1 MKKIAQIILA
11 VAIVALVYVIYD
23 QISTPIKFDD
33 ELKAKKAQVI
43 DRIKDIRTA
52 QRAFKSKYQRFTG
65 SFDTL
70 TNFILQDTL
79 ELERKIVDED
89 DSVAMAQLKKM
100 GKKNVEKFKIAVI
113 DTIFSPKRLSK
124 QDVEQLR
131 YIPGTDD
138 KAQYI
143 MEAGIITTESKVVIP
158 IVECRAPYK
167 MFLDTVAYR
176 QEIINLIDDEVNNFN
191 RYPGV
196 KFGSMEQ
203 VTGSNTPQA
212 TNKVSIQLTLDGHSF
227 SAHGLDGEFPGEEP
241 VEAELLTARTML
253 VPEEVLGTGDAGT
266 LLAANGMAPAAEERA
281 VCSLPVQGIVAVM
294 AAHREALRQVEEKL
308 GDRIRYTTPLLREVQ
323 AGTPTVWA
331 YRTAGLL
338 YIKVY
343 DGSLRF
349 AGVIPAPDTADV
361 CYFTERLEKEFALK
375 SCELRISGDD
385 AKACG
390 KLLKGYFKR
399 IVCE

>member
-52 QRAFKSKYQRFTG
+52 QRAFK
-65 SFDTL
+65 
-70 TNFILQDTL
+70 
-79 ELERKIVDED
+79 
-89 DSVAMAQLKKM
+89 LKKM

-176 QEIINLIDDEVNNFN
+176 QEIINLIDDEMNNFN

-196 KFGSMEQ
+196 KFGSMEA
-203 VTGSNTPQA
+203 GN
-212 TNKVSIQLTLDGHSF
+212 N
-227 SAHGLDGEFPGEEP
+227 
-241 VEAELLTARTML
+241 EAGNWE
-253 VPEEVLGTGDAGT
+253 
-266 LLAANGMAPAAEERA
+266 
-281 VCSLPVQGIVAVM
+281 
-294 AAHREALRQVEEKL
+294 
-308 GDRIRYTTPLLREVQ
+308 
-323 AGTPTVWA
+323 
-331 YRTAGLL
+331 
-338 YIKVY
+338 
-343 DGSLRF
+343 
-349 AGVIPAPDTADV
+349 
-361 CYFTERLEKEFALK
+361 
-375 SCELRISGDD
+375 
-385 AKACG
+385 
-390 KLLKGYFKR
+390 
-399 IVCE
+399 